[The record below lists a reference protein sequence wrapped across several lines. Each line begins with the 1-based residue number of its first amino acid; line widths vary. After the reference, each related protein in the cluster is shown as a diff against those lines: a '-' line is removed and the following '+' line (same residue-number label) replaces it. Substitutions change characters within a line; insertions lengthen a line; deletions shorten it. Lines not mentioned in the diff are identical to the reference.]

1 MNIHL
6 DGITTCDVKVQS
18 LEKQGGM
25 TKEVCLR
32 VDKQIKDYNAENAEL
47 KSRVGK
53 IIEQYGLLYGFT

>member
-18 LEKQGGM
+18 LEKQVGM
-25 TKEVCLR
+25 TKEIHIR
-32 VDKQIKDYNAENAEL
+32 VEKQIKDCNAKSTEL

-53 IIEQYGLLYGFT
+53 IIKE